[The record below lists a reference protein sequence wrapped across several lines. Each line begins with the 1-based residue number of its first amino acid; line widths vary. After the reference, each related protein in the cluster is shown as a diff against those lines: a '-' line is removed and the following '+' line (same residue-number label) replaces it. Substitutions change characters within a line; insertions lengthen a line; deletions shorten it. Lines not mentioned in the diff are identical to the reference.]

1 MDKISIPHDA
11 EVEKFLKYRDDP
23 VGFCREV
30 LGVESETRRSDGTP
44 YQFEVLQDLADF
56 DRVGVRS
63 GHGTGK
69 TCADAWAIL
78 WFLLTRPLSRVV
90 VLAPEFTRQ
99 VKAVI
104 FSECRM
110 WVNRAKMDLPLE
122 VLASK
127 VRVHGAGDE
136 WSAQG
141 MSSGGDPSRIEGW
154 HAQGGLLLIVDEMKG
169 VSADAFDAVQ
179 GALTGEDAKV
189 MVTSVPGGAGVG
201 PFWNIFEK
209 GKKRWKLHH
218 FSSVDSTR
226 VTKEWVEE
234 HTEMWG
240 RGTPLFETR
249 VEGNFA
255 DVGEGVLFP
264 IHLIERSQ
272 QNVLEAGKD
281 VTLGVDVARSVAGD
295 LNAIAVAR
303 GGKID
308 RIITFHEADTM
319 KVVERVVRTVS
330 ETGAKLIRVDVGGVG
345 AGVVDRL
352 KELRHKVEAVPFNG
366 RANEPERFKNVRA
379 EMYWNL
385 RERMELEHGDK
396 NGVSLPNKPPMS
408 ELLLAD
414 LSAQRYEFT
423 LSGQIQLEGK
433 DDTRK
438 RAGHSPDRSDA
449 VALAVGTSRRKKRVI
464 MGVPGGGTQD
474 SHWHGLDAA

>member
-1 MDKISIPHDA
+1 M
-11 EVEKFLKYRDDP
+11 
-23 VGFCREV
+23 GFCREV

-44 YQFEVLQDLADF
+44 YQFEVLQDLAEF

-90 VLAPEFTRQ
+90 VLAPEYSRQ
-99 VKAVI
+99 IKGVI

-110 WVNRAKMDLPLE
+110 WANRAIVPLPVE

-141 MSSGGDPSRIEGW
+141 MSSGGESARIEGW

-209 GKKRWKLHH
+209 GGKRWKLHH

-240 RGTPLFETR
+240 KGTPLYETR

-264 IHLIERSQ
+264 IHLIERAMQ
-272 QNVLEAGKD
+272 FCDKMTPDQKRAWIEKNGKA

-295 LNAIAVAR
+295 LNAIAIAR
-303 GGKID
+303 GGRVD
-308 RIITFHEADTM
+308 DIITFHQADTM
-319 KVVERVVRTVS
+319 KVVEKVVREVTK
-330 ETGAKLIRVDVGGVG
+330 TDAKTIRVDVGGVG
-345 AGVVDRL
+345 AGVADRL
-352 KELRHKVEAVPFNG
+352 KELRKGKVFDIPFNG
-366 RANEPERFKNVRA
+366 RADDPQRFKNIRA

-385 RERMELEHGDK
+385 RERMENDEIE
-396 NGVSLPNKPPMS
+396 LPKS
-408 ELLLAD
+408 DLLLAD

-423 LSGQIQLEGK
+423 QAGQIQLEGK

-449 VALAVGTSRRKKRVI
+449 VALAVGISRRRKRVTI
-464 MGVPGGGTQD
+464 GVPGGGIQN
-474 SHWHGLDAA
+474 SHWHGLDAT